1 VQPTQQEKTILSTIL
16 SKALSSDPLS
26 SHIALVC
33 WALESFK
40 NGHVDLATLATA
52 LNDPNISKLASTLS
66 KAKMT
71 KLAEVLEEPQVDL
84 RKLVAALSDPDLNLD
99 KLVATFGDSNVG
111 PYCPF
116 AHRALVIV
124 VSGYRFSLPP
134 ISRLS
139 TATRVSWL

>member
-1 VQPTQQEKTILSTIL
+1 MQPTQQEKTILSTIL
-16 SKALSSDPLS
+16 SKALSSDPLP

-66 KAKMT
+66 KAKLT

-111 PYCPF
+111 PY
-116 AHRALVIV
+116 AHLPIV
-124 VSGYRFSLPP
+124 HL
-134 ISRLS
+134 
-139 TATRVSWL
+139 